1 MVAKRILPRGVRNNN
16 PLNIRIGNTWLG
28 ERSNPTDPS
37 FEEFVSM
44 AYGIRAAFIILR
56 RYIRRYHRNTIQQ
69 IIETWAPCTENAT
82 RKYIDCVCQRTG
94 LRPDVAIAYE
104 DRETMFALVKA
115 MAFVECGVELK
126 DKDIRT
132 AYDMA

>member
-1 MVAKRILPRGVRNNN
+1 MAKMLPRGIRNNN

-28 ERSNPTDPS
+28 ERSNPTDPA

-44 AYGIRAAFIILR
+44 AYGIRAAFVILR
-56 RYIRRYHRNTIQQ
+56 RYIRRYHRDTIQQ
-69 IIETWAPCTENAT
+69 IIQTWAPVTENAT
-82 RKYIDCVCQRTG
+82 QKYIDCVCHRTG

-104 DRETMFALVKA
+104 DRETMCKLVQA

-126 DKDIRT
+126 DKDIQT
-132 AYDMA
+132 GYDMA